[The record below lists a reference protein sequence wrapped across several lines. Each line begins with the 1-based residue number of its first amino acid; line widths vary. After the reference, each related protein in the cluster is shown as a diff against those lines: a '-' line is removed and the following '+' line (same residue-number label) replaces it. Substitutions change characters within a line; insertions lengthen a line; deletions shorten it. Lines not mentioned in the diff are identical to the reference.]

1 MAKQPMLKFVNF
13 ERQMPEKRN
22 AGMRSKDFLEIYS
35 EFAGKKAE
43 EQASRCSQCGV
54 PYCQSHCPLHNN
66 IPDWL
71 KLTAEGRLQEAYETS
86 EPSIGQAR
94 RKVDIFVMKTVHLSI
109 YP

>member
-13 ERQMPEKRN
+13 ERQMPDKRN
-22 AGMRSKDFLEIYS
+22 ASVRNKDFLEIYS
-35 EFAGKKAE
+35 EFANAKAK

-71 KLTAEGRLQEAYETS
+71 KLTAEGRLQEVWNFDIRHQVSVEGA
-86 EPSIGQAR
+86 PVAPGRAR
-94 RKVDIFVMKTVHLSI
+94 PKIA
-109 YP
+109 